1 VRLTRVLLLVVV
13 VVLGSAWPAAAH
25 TALVSTDPADGA
37 RLDTAPERIV
47 LTFNE
52 PIRPLSDASLQVDG
66 TAQAADVQS
75 DGSRLV
81 VTPSEGF
88 AGSYEIHY
96 RVISADGH
104 PVSGSTAFE
113 VVGEGVKASAAGA
126 TTEADD
132 EGGVPTALWGVLGA
146 VVVLG
151 IAAFAMTSLRGRTS
165 R

>member
-1 VRLTRVLLLVVV
+1 MRLIRVLLLVVI

-37 RLDTAPERIV
+37 RLDTAPDRIV

-52 PIRPLSDASLQVDG
+52 PVRPLSDASLQVDG
-66 TAQAADVQS
+66 TAQEADVRI
-75 DGSRLV
+75 DGPRLV
-81 VTPSEGF
+81 LTPSEAF
-88 AGSYEIHY
+88 AGSYEINY

-104 PVSGSTAFE
+104 PVSGSTAFA
-113 VVGEGVKASAAGA
+113 VVGEGVKATGAKGA
-126 TTEADD
+126 TAQDD
-132 EGGVPTALWGVLGA
+132 EGGVPVALWGALGA

-151 IAAFAMTSLRGRTS
+151 IAAFAVVSLRGRAS